1 MTGDTTK
8 SPTLCIIDCAL
19 GFSENVRLIP
29 YPQANEFFWRF
40 FEMNNFSRATSAFV
54 LTASLLASS
63 VAAVAQTPASKPAAD
78 AQNTSQT
85 KTQSEQKQAQTE
97 PTAEQK
103 AAATQPAATAV
114 KTSNK
119 TLSTNDDPN
128 MIGKRNI
135 NSGLIAKM
143 SGSTE
148 KEVRMGRE
156 AAAEVDRQAK
166 FVDDPAITEYVNRV
180 GQNIVLHS
188 DAKVPFTIKVIDS
201 DEVNAFALPGGF
213 FYVNKGLILAAD
225 NEAELAGVMAHEI
238 AHVAARHAVENQTK
252 ASLLEY
258 AALGGSIFLG
268 GIPGMI
274 YQNTAGIGLL
284 GIFMKFS
291 RGAEEE
297 ADKLGVQYMYAAGYD
312 PGAMA
317 TMFEKLEAKNKKKPG
332 FVARAFSTHPAP
344 PDRRASA
351 LALAARFPE
360 HEEYVISSSEFQRV
374 KNRLLRLSN
383 ARASTA
389 GAIAAGDDNG
399 APGRPT
405 LKRRQPTPDDS
416 TTTPDGD
423 QQQKTEAPKLKKD
436 PETTKTPD
444 KP

>member
-1 MTGDTTK
+1 
-8 SPTLCIIDCAL
+8 
-19 GFSENVRLIP
+19 
-29 YPQANEFFWRF
+29 
-40 FEMNNFSRATSAFV
+40 MNSFSRVT
-54 LTASLLASS
+54 TALVLASS
-63 VAAVAQTPASKPAAD
+63 VLTGSVAVVAQSTKSTEANQTS
-78 AQNTSQT
+78 NTSQT
-85 KTQSEQKQAQTE
+85 DPKKTQTSTPTQA
-97 PTAEQK
+97 P
-103 AAATQPAATAV
+103 ATQAPTTQARSTKPLAT
-114 KTSNK
+114 NE
-119 TLSTNDDPN
+119 DPS

-135 NSGLIAKM
+135 NGGLIIPKLA
-143 SGSTE
+143 GSTE
-148 KEVRMGRE
+148 KEVRQGRE

-166 FVDDPAITEYVNRV
+166 FIEDPMITEYVNRV

-213 FYVNKGLILAAD
+213 FYVNKGLLLAAD

-238 AHVAARHAVENQTK
+238 AHVAARHAVENQAK

-258 AALGGSIFLG
+258 AALGASIFLG

-291 RGAEEE
+291 RSAEEE

-332 FVARAFSTHPAP
+332 FISRAFSTHPAP
-344 PDRRASA
+344 PDRRAAA

-360 HEEYVISSSEFQRV
+360 HDEYVISSSEFQRV
-374 KNRLLRLSN
+374 KARLLRMSN
-383 ARASTA
+383 ARASST
-389 GAIAAGDDNG
+389 GAIQAGDDSG

-405 LKRRQPTPDDS
+405 LKRRQPTADDPTATTDGGEQKPADQQQAPPKLKRNDGS
-416 TTTPDGD
+416 TTT
-423 QQQKTEAPKLKKD
+423 TPK
-436 PETTKTPD
+436 PPD

>member
-1 MTGDTTK
+1 
-8 SPTLCIIDCAL
+8 
-19 GFSENVRLIP
+19 
-29 YPQANEFFWRF
+29 
-40 FEMNNFSRATSAFV
+40 MNNFSRATSAFV
-54 LTASLLASS
+54 LTASLLMSS
-63 VAAVAQTPASKPAAD
+63 VAAVAQTPAAKPAEE
-78 AQNTSQT
+78 AQKTSQT
-85 KTQSEQKQAQTE
+85 KSEQKAPANQKKT
-97 PTAEQK
+97 TATTTTK
-103 AAATQPAATAV
+103 SGKP
-114 KTSNK
+114 
-119 TLSTNDDPN
+119 LSTNEDPN
-128 MIGKRNI
+128 QIGKRNI
-135 NSGLIAKM
+135 NSGIIAKM

-148 KEVRMGRE
+148 KEVRLGRDL
-156 AAAEVDRQAK
+156 AAEVDRQAK
-166 FVDDPAITEYVNRV
+166 FVDDPTITEYVNRV

-188 DAKVPFTIKVIDS
+188 DSKVPFTIKVIDS

-258 AALGGSIFLG
+258 TAIAGSIFLG

-332 FVARAFSTHPAP
+332 FIARAFASHPAP

-360 HEEYVISSSEFQRV
+360 NEEYVISSSEFQRV
-374 KNRLLRLSN
+374 KGRLLRLSN

-389 GAIAAGDDNG
+389 GAIAAGEEGG

-405 LKRRQPTPDDS
+405 LKRRQPTPDDT
-416 TTTPDGD
+416 TTTPEGE
-423 QQQKTEAPKLKKD
+423 QQKEAPPKLKKND
-436 PETTKTPD
+436 TGSTKTPD

>member
-1 MTGDTTK
+1 
-8 SPTLCIIDCAL
+8 
-19 GFSENVRLIP
+19 
-29 YPQANEFFWRF
+29 
-40 FEMNNFSRATSAFV
+40 MNNFSRATSAFV
-54 LTASLLASS
+54 LTASLLMSS
-63 VAAVAQTPASKPAAD
+63 VAAVAQTTTTKSTD
-78 AQNTSQT
+78 QT
-85 KTQSEQKQAQTE
+85 QKTTQTQSDQKSEEKQAQTA
-97 PTAEQK
+97 TEQK
-103 AAATQPAATAV
+103 ADPKVAAQPAPAPV
-114 KTSNK
+114 KSSGK
-119 TLSTNDDPN
+119 ALSTNEDPN

-135 NSGLIAKM
+135 NTGIIAKM

-166 FVDDPAITEYVNRV
+166 FVDDPLITEYVNRV

-332 FVARAFSTHPAP
+332 LIARAFSTHPAP

-405 LKRRQPTPDDS
+405 LKRRQPTPDDGT
-416 TTTPDGD
+416 TTTPDGEQQ
-423 QQQKTEAPKLKKD
+423 QQQKEAPPKLKKND
-436 PETTKTPD
+436 TGTTKTPD
-444 KP
+444 PDKP

>member
-1 MTGDTTK
+1 
-8 SPTLCIIDCAL
+8 
-19 GFSENVRLIP
+19 
-29 YPQANEFFWRF
+29 
-40 FEMNNFSRATSAFV
+40 MNNFSRAMSALV

-63 VAAVAQTPASKPAAD
+63 VAAVGQQTSTTKSTDQAQK
-78 AQNTSQT
+78 TSQT
-85 KTQSEQKQAQTE
+85 QTDKSTDTKSTEAKPTDTQATDNGKATEAKTEQPKAQ
-97 PTAEQK
+97 PVV
-103 AAATQPAATAV
+103 V
-114 KTSNK
+114 KSTK
-119 TLSTNDDPN
+119 PLSTDENPD

-135 NSGLIAKM
+135 NHGIIAKM

-148 KEVRMGRE
+148 KEVRQGRE

-166 FVDDPAITEYVNRV
+166 FIDDPVITEYVNRV

-252 ASLLEY
+252 ATLLEY

-274 YQNTAGIGLL
+274 YQNTAGLGLL

-291 RGAEEE
+291 RSAEEE
-297 ADKLGVQYMYAAGYD
+297 ADRLGVQYMYAAGYD

-332 FVARAFSTHPAP
+332 FISRAFATHPAP
-344 PDRRASA
+344 PDRRAAA

-374 KNRLLRLSN
+374 KSRLLRLSN
-383 ARASTA
+383 ARASTT
-389 GAIAAGDDNG
+389 GAIAAGDEGG

-405 LKRRQPTPDDS
+405 LKRRQPTPDDG
-416 TTTPDGD
+416 TTTTTDGE
-423 QQQKTEAPKLKKD
+423 QPKTTTDAPPKLK
-436 PETTKTPD
+436 KTPD

>member
-1 MTGDTTK
+1 
-8 SPTLCIIDCAL
+8 
-19 GFSENVRLIP
+19 
-29 YPQANEFFWRF
+29 
-40 FEMNNFSRATSAFV
+40 MNNFSRATSAFV
-54 LTASLLASS
+54 LTASLLMSS
-63 VAAVAQTPASKPAAD
+63 VAAVAQTSTTKSTD
-78 AQNTSQT
+78 QT
-85 KTQSEQKQAQTE
+85 QKTTQTQSDQKSDQTQAPVEQKSEQKT
-97 PTAEQK
+97 EQK
-103 AAATQPAATAV
+103 AAAQPAPAAV
-114 KTSNK
+114 KSSGK
-119 TLSTNDDPN
+119 PLSTNEDPN

-135 NSGLIAKM
+135 NTGIIAKM

-297 ADKLGVQYMYAAGYD
+297 ADRLGVQYMYAAGYD

-332 FVARAFSTHPAP
+332 LIARAFSTHPAP

-416 TTTPDGD
+416 TGTTPDGEQ
-423 QQQKTEAPKLKKD
+423 QQQKEAPPKLKKND
-436 PETTKTPD
+436 GTTKTPD
-444 KP
+444 PDKP

>member
-1 MTGDTTK
+1 
-8 SPTLCIIDCAL
+8 
-19 GFSENVRLIP
+19 
-29 YPQANEFFWRF
+29 
-40 FEMNNFSRATSAFV
+40 MNNFSRATSVLV

-63 VAAVAQTPASKPAAD
+63 VAAVAQTPATKPADD
-78 AQNTSQT
+78 AQ
-85 KTQSEQKQAQTE
+85 KTTQAQTE
-97 PTAEQK
+97 SKPEQK
-103 AAATQPAATAV
+103 SDQKKTQPAVTTA
-114 KTSNK
+114 KSNK
-119 TLSTNDDPN
+119 PLSPNEDPA
-128 MIGKRNI
+128 MIGKRKI
-135 NSGLIAKM
+135 NSGIIASM

-148 KEVRMGRE
+148 KEVRLGRE
-156 AAAEVDRQAK
+156 LAAEVDRQAK
-166 FVDDPAITEYVNRV
+166 FVDDPIITEYVNRV

-213 FYVNKGLILAAD
+213 FYVNKGLVLAAD

-252 ASLLEY
+252 GSLLEY
-258 AALGGSIFLG
+258 AAIAGSIFLG

-291 RGAEEE
+291 RSAEEE

-332 FVARAFSTHPAP
+332 LIARAFATHPAP

-360 HEEYVISSSEFQRV
+360 NEEYVISSSEFQRV
-374 KNRLLRLSN
+374 KGRLLRLSN

-389 GAIAAGDDNG
+389 GAIAAGEEGG

-416 TTTPDGD
+416 TTTTPAEGE
-423 QQQKTEAPKLKKD
+423 QKSTEAPPKLKKGESEK
-436 PETTKTPD
+436 PKTPD